1 VLVEVEADRQD
12 KDAVGTFRR
21 IVYTYEDGCKI
32 ILDGDGRDV
41 GAAYI
46 EGPKGKLYPEF
57 KSDIPNLEKK
67 LQEFPD
73 PAPQVTD
80 FITAVKERKTFAL
93 NEVNGHR
100 SCTIVN
106 MGKIA
111 MQLNRNLSFNPKT
124 QRFINDDE
132 ANALAYP
139 EMKGIWKI

>member
-1 VLVEVEADRQD
+1 M
-12 KDAVGTFRR
+12 
-21 IVYTYEDGCKI
+21 I
-32 ILDGDGRDV
+32 
-41 GAAYI
+41 
-46 EGPKGKLYPEF
+46 
-57 KSDIPNLEKK
+57 
-67 LQEFPD
+67 
-73 PAPQVTD
+73 D

-93 NEVNGHR
+93 NEANGHR

-139 EMKGIWKI
+139 EMKGIWRI